1 MKMWIIEQLAKSS
14 NNNPQFFLCCEN
26 DKILLLNLPMT
37 PQEVEV
43 LLTSKKRNVVKFR
56 NWMHMYNSVLAFTSL
71 GAKVMS

>member
-1 MKMWIIEQLAKSS
+1 VKMWIIEQLAKSS
-14 NNNPQFFLCCEN
+14 NNNPQFSLCCEN

-43 LLTSKKRNVVKFR
+43 LLTSKKRSVVKFR
-56 NWMHMYNSVLAFTSL
+56 NWIHMYNSVLAFTSL